1 MSLSHPSGCWV
12 PGGEQVSCKGD
23 AGSGKFLGLGTFA
36 SLPCSKMSWT
46 RVNFL
51 EIRGRERRSLL
62 YIYIFCNYF
71 CFKAKG
77 LPSWR
82 GVEVRWLLCR
92 EQVCGIM

>member
-1 MSLSHPSGCWV
+1 M
-12 PGGEQVSCKGD
+12 SCKGD

-62 YIYIFCNYF
+62 YIYIFF
-71 CFKAKG
+71 
-77 LPSWR
+77 L
-82 GVEVRWLLCR
+82 
-92 EQVCGIM
+92 